1 MTMYRYFRGM
11 KRNIKYNTILGIIL
25 VAIALL
31 LQWLGII

>member
-1 MTMYRYFRGM
+1 MDRYFKGM

>member
-1 MTMYRYFRGM
+1 MDRYFRGM

-25 VAIALL
+25 VAIALI

>member
-1 MTMYRYFRGM
+1 MYRYFKAM

-25 VAIALL
+25 LVIALL

>member
-1 MTMYRYFRGM
+1 MDRYFRGM